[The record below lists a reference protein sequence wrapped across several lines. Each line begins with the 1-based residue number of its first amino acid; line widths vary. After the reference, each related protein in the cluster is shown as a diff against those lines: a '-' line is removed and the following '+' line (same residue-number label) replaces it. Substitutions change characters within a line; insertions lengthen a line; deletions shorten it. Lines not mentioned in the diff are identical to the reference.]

1 MENQGFNYE
10 LEAEK
15 ISDLFNQNYKLGLEA
30 KNSFRNKTKFSLDE
44 VLEYLIYSISKANN
58 EKWTIRRVV
67 FYNDI
72 TNKVDLNYYAIDD
85 SFDSIFKGF
94 VRRGTDSEKEILEQ
108 IEIISR
114 NEMMIKLG
122 SKSKIVKGR
131 EEVFDFV
138 TESDEE
144 QRNYLEEGFFTF
156 PKEYDFLY
164 NIIID
169 HINRKNN
176 SKVYTKKAI

>member
-15 ISDLFNQNYKLGLEA
+15 INKLSNQNYKLWLEETT
-30 KNSFRNKTKFSLDE
+30 KFRNKTKFSLDE
-44 VLEYLIYSISKANN
+44 VLEYLIYFISKANN

-85 SFDSIFKGF
+85 SFDPIIKSF
-94 VRRGTDSEKEILEQ
+94 VRRGTESEKETLEQ
-108 IEIISR
+108 IDFISR

-164 NIIID
+164 DIIID

>member
-30 KNSFRNKTKFSLDE
+30 KNSFRDKTKFSLDE

-58 EKWTIRRVV
+58 EKWTIRKVV

-85 SFDSIFKGF
+85 SFDSIFMF
-94 VRRGTDSEKEILEQ
+94 VFGL
-108 IEIISR
+108 
-114 NEMMIKLG
+114 
-122 SKSKIVKGR
+122 
-131 EEVFDFV
+131 
-138 TESDEE
+138 
-144 QRNYLEEGFFTF
+144 
-156 PKEYDFLY
+156 
-164 NIIID
+164 
-169 HINRKNN
+169 
-176 SKVYTKKAI
+176 